1 MNKENQKAT
10 GKHDEIGNRNSNHEK
25 EEVEHDPNNPPP
37 MQREWIVHGNST
49 MNDEEYNLFVS
60 RTTEHL
66 INYRNDHD
74 DEEEEEE
81 EAAAAA
87 AAHDD
92 PNNPPPMHREWIV
105 HGNRPMNDE
114 EYNLFVERTTEH
126 LLTYRNDEIYN
137 EEEEEDL
144 TSYPFL
150 AATVADD
157 MSTVRTLLEQGA
169 IDINA
174 TACLGRTAMWYAAY
188 QGHKEILQLLVEH
201 EGDMEK
207 ADTTH
212 DRSPLIMACN
222 EGHLEAVLY
231 LLQQGANRD
240 ATSNSGWTP
249 LHSAVVNDHLGVAT
263 LLMVYGANLNA
274 RNDDGDLPIDYAG
287 SEEMRQAIRDE
298 PRRRMDHGHKR
309 ATEPKVDDEEEVSNQ
324 QPDGEEEMEG
334 MGEVADEDQDSEPS
348 DDEDDRK

>member
-1 MNKENQKAT
+1 
-10 GKHDEIGNRNSNHEK
+10 
-25 EEVEHDPNNPPP
+25 
-37 MQREWIVHGNST
+37 
-49 MNDEEYNLFVS
+49 
-60 RTTEHL
+60 
-66 INYRNDHD
+66 
-74 DEEEEEE
+74 
-81 EAAAAA
+81 
-87 AAHDD
+87 
-92 PNNPPPMHREWIV
+92 
-105 HGNRPMNDE
+105 
-114 EYNLFVERTTEH
+114 
-126 LLTYRNDEIYN
+126 
-137 EEEEEDL
+137 
-144 TSYPFL
+144 
-150 AATVADD
+150 
-157 MSTVRTLLEQGA
+157 
-169 IDINA
+169 
-174 TACLGRTAMWYAAY
+174 
-188 QGHKEILQLLVEH
+188 
-201 EGDMEK
+201 MEK